1 MTAAVLSAAFLK
13 APARPGLVN
22 SSVSGAASPP
32 GGGTIDTA
40 RGRDG
45 DDGDDGEDGDTA
57 GKRAV
62 AAVAAVPSTRVTF
75 VAGPRGSQRALS
87 SKEEERLAAML
98 PRLDPLLFR
107 GG

>member
-45 DDGDDGEDGDTA
+45 DDGDDGEDGDDGDEEKKTLPSDLI
-57 GKRAV
+57 
-62 AAVAAVPSTRVTF
+62 AALAQEFVTMDFATPSSF
-75 VAGPRGSQRALS
+75 V
-87 SKEEERLAAML
+87 
-98 PRLDPLLFR
+98 
-107 GG
+107 